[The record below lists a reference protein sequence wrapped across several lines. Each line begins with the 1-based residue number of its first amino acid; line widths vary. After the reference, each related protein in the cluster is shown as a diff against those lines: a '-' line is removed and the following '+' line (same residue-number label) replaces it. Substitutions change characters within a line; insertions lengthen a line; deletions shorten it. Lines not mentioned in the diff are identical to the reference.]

1 MKSSLLNLLFWGKV
15 TTFQQVHSAE
25 LLLWVELNHA
35 IIYLL
40 VRECLLPG
48 LCLHC
53 HPVPRPAD
61 LMNTR
66 RSPDL
71 SASLKLSGVSLVSLD
86 IWSRRQTES
95 LLGCT
100 TIAARLFLW
109 VTTGRWRCGVNM
121 FRLLRL
127 EFERITCSV
136 GHTRAFRPCLYIKP
150 IRTNSR
156 TCKQHLTARLIRYA
170 HFQHSAS
177 SCTDPS
183 YCFPA
188 DLGHRRFS
196 NSH

>member
-1 MKSSLLNLLFWGKV
+1 
-15 TTFQQVHSAE
+15 
-25 LLLWVELNHA
+25 
-35 IIYLL
+35 
-40 VRECLLPG
+40 
-48 LCLHC
+48 
-53 HPVPRPAD
+53 
-61 LMNTR
+61 MNTR

-188 DLGHRRFS
+188 DLGHWDIVGFQIRIKYGLLILTAFTRSGKQRGINRSCSRQSQSPPQSLSRRQGQLEMRIS
-196 NSH
+196 